1 MNYLNINLPW
11 NFFKIWDFKRR
22 VMMKK
27 NSSLLFQLL
36 NSCSFPIILYVF
48 SFANYLLVVAFWS
61 ITSVTTSLV
70 LRVSWLVRPAEI
82 LLLSYSSLALDLSFF
97 VLVFSSSQAYYI
109 SALYRSNCPINMV
122 VELLPYVGAS
132 RSRGTIFKESF
143 CWGTASR
150 HRWRLVK
157 QLDLDFWNSAR
168 QDQRTN
174 VRGRG
179 TYL

>member
-1 MNYLNINLPW
+1 MLIPYH
-11 NFFKIWDFKRR
+11 
-22 VMMKK
+22 
-27 NSSLLFQLL
+27 S
-36 NSCSFPIILYVF
+36 
-48 SFANYLLVVAFWS
+48 LLVVAFWS
-61 ITSVTTSLV
+61 IPTVTTSLV

-82 LLLSYSSLALDLSFF
+82 LLLSYSSLALDFSFF

-179 TYL
+179 TCL

>member
-1 MNYLNINLPW
+1 MK
-11 NFFKIWDFKRR
+11 FFKNLRLQTKGNDE
-22 VMMKK
+22 K
-27 NSSLLFQLL
+27 NSCLPFQLL

-82 LLLSYSSLALDLSFF
+82 LLLSYSSLALDFSFF

-179 TYL
+179 TCL

>member
-27 NSSLLFQLL
+27 NLCLLFQLL

-61 ITSVTTSLV
+61 IPTVTTSLV

-82 LLLSYSSLALDLSFF
+82 LLLSYSSLALDFSFF

-179 TYL
+179 TCL

>member
-27 NSSLLFQLL
+27 NLCLLFQLL
-36 NSCSFPIILYVF
+36 NSSSFPIILYVF

-61 ITSVTTSLV
+61 IPTVTTSLV

-82 LLLSYSSLALDLSFF
+82 LLLSYSSLALDFSFF

>member
-1 MNYLNINLPW
+1 MLIPYHSLC
-11 NFFKIWDFKRR
+11 FFFRQLFAGSGLLIYNKWA
-22 VMMKK
+22 KK
-27 NSSLLFQLL
+27 
-36 NSCSFPIILYVF
+36 PVIPG
-48 SFANYLLVVAFWS
+48 W
-61 ITSVTTSLV
+61 
-70 LRVSWLVRPAEI
+70 WLVRPAEI

-132 RSRGTIFKESF
+132 RSRRTIFKESF

-157 QLDLDFWNSAR
+157 QLVDLDFWNSAR

-174 VRGRG
+174 VSGRG
-179 TYL
+179 KCL